1 MNNLTIIFG
10 LLLTFLAQNLW
21 AEDEISHH
29 HIDRTGQTIYSYENE
44 LPIKHNRKSETVG
57 PVEINKIEVVKE
69 TSDQLEFSV
78 TYTYNFEVPV
88 EQVRIFIGAGME
100 YFRASYKQVQKL
112 PFTSFSR
119 TR

>member
-69 TSDQLEFSV
+69 V
-78 TYTYNFEVPV
+78 
-88 EQVRIFIGAGME
+88 I
-100 YFRASYKQVQKL
+100 L
-112 PFTSFSR
+112 PFLTDAKSR
-119 TR
+119 GYAAIKGGRPPFALCGLS